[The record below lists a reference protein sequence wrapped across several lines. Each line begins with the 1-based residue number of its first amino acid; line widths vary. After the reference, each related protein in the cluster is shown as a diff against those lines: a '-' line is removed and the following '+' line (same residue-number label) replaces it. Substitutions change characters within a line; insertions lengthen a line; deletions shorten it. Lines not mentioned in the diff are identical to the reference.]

1 MAFFIIALLA
11 IVFYQINN
19 GIIRKYDLGSKHGW
33 CPKPGLSFNPSQI
46 EKSEYKFHRLTVA
59 S

>member
-19 GIIRKYDLGSKHGW
+19 GIIRKYALGSKHGW

-46 EKSEYKFHRLTVA
+46 EKSEY
-59 S
+59 